1 MDGSR
6 MAAGMVGSGA
16 RRARFRRA
24 GREDWRAES
33 ESGVCGGRF
42 GLVGAERVGISGEDR
57 TSRGW
62 R

>member
-1 MDGSR
+1 